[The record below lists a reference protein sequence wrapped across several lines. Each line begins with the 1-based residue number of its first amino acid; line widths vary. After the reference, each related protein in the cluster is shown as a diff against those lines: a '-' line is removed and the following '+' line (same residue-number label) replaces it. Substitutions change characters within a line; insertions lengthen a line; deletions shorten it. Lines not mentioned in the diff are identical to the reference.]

1 MTNIEGLGA
10 VRLMESLLPELLA
23 LEPGISHVLTPDS
36 ATFAEMVSR
45 AGIPCTRV
53 RRRLPKA
60 LSRTLEVLFPGHHLA
75 GPGPVLVFGDLP
87 IRGVRNQVVF
97 VHNFHLATS
106 LQPRLSVDY
115 IRQRAMQF
123 LFSRNVSDA
132 AIVVVQTDLMRQ
144 ALCQRF
150 GIDAEKVRVIPQPV
164 PKWVAG
170 DVEEEDLPVTPADA
184 GLRLFYPSRAYPHKN
199 HALLGAGRPGDMD
212 DLIGSLELTV
222 PADANPNPGLSWIH
236 CVGEL
241 PTDAVIDRYHTC
253 DAVVFF
259 RKQRVMGCPWSRRW
273 LWASRSS
280 APIFP
285 MRAPCAETGHST
297 STRTISRALR
307 TRSRVFRNPLL
318 AARGPTGPMPCRGS
332 PGVGRIPREPFWMS
346 AARSSVWPDR
356 LSVIQLF
363 SAMSAATRDMAASS
377 ISSASAF
384 DRASV

>member
-106 LQPRLSVDY
+106 LQPRLSADY
-115 IRQRAMQF
+115 IRQLAMQF

-170 DVEEEDLPVTPADA
+170 DVEAGALPAAPADA

-241 PTDAVIDRYHTC
+241 PTDAVIDRYHAC
-253 DAVVFF
+253 DAVVFLS
-259 RKQRVMGCPWSRRW
+259 KAESYGLPLVEAMALGK
-273 LWASRSS
+273 
-280 APIFP
+280 PII
-285 MRAPCAETGHST
+285 CADLPYA
-297 STRTISRALR
+297 RALCGDGPFYFDPDDFSSFADAVAR
-307 TRSRVFRNPLL
+307 LQKSL
-318 AARGPTGPMPCRGS
+318 AGGERPDWSDAMS
-332 PGVGRIPREPFWMS
+332 RIPRSWTDTAQAFLDVC
-346 AARSSVWPDR
+346 RSVER
-356 LSVIQLF
+356 V
-363 SAMSAATRDMAASS
+363 A
-377 ISSASAF
+377 
-384 DRASV
+384 